1 MKWQFWIDRGGT
13 FTDIVA
19 RTPGGA
25 LVTHKLLSENPERY
39 QDAAVQGVRDLL
51 GLRPDEPMPADQIE
65 AVKMGTTVA
74 TNALL
79 ERKGERTLLV
89 VTRGFR
95 DQLRIAYQARPKL
108 FVRKIELPELL
119 YESVVEVDERI
130 GAHGDVVLRLNEATA
145 RIELQ
150 AAFNKGF
157 RTVAVC
163 LMHGYRYTQHEAALK
178 RIAQDIGFTQISVS
192 HEVSPLMKFV
202 SRGDTAVVDA
212 YLSPI
217 LRRYV
222 EQVQSALGNVRLQ
235 FMQSS
240 GGLTDAHKFQGKD
253 AILSGPAGG
262 IVGAAA
268 VTQLAGFDKMI
279 GFDMGGT
286 STDVT
291 HFAGEYERAFETEV
305 AGVRLRAP
313 IMQIHTVAAGGGSI
327 CTFDGSKF
335 RVGPESAGANPG
347 PAAYRRGGPLTVTD
361 CNVMVGKLRPELFP
375 AVFGPNG
382 DEPLDT
388 RAVFEKF
395 ELLALQVEKA
405 TGQKRLAEEIA
416 AGFLRIAVENMA
428 NAIKHISVQRGYDVT
443 EYTLTCF
450 GGAAGQHACMVA
462 DALGMQRVYIHPFAG
477 VLSAYGMGLADVR
490 TLKQAA
496 VEKELSD
503 DLLASLAAE
512 FTALGTHAR
521 VDVEAQGL
529 TAAQVR
535 VVNSL
540 ALKYDGTDTTIELP
554 FVCSP
559 PPGREGVGERVVA
572 NEPGSRG
579 GTPSPQPSPP
589 GGGSNALLTAFEA
602 TYRQRYGFLMPGRA
616 LVVEAVA
623 AEAIG
628 HAQSAQE
635 AVPALAVRV
644 EGLRAR
650 AEVKVF
656 SDDALRPTQVFY
668 REDLRPSD
676 VIVGPAII
684 KEPIATT
691 VIEPEWRA
699 VVTAQNHLVLERTK
713 KAERSHAIG
722 TTADPVLLEVFN
734 NLFMA
739 IAEQMGVTLAN
750 TSYSVN
756 IKERLDFSCAIFD
769 PEGNLVANA
778 PHMPV
783 HLGSM
788 GESVRVILE
797 KRAGAMKPG
806 DAFVLN
812 APYAGG
818 THIPDVTV
826 VMPVFVALL
835 PPLGGEGWGE
845 GRGSA
850 GFSGQADPTLK
861 QFARELRTEQTDAE
875 AKLWY
880 VLRAKRWR
888 DLKFRRQHPIRIGQ
902 RDFILDFYCDELK
915 LCVELDGGQHVEN
928 AVADRDRDALLATV
942 GVRTVRFWNSDVFNA
957 WDAVLERLWL
967 ATETPS
973 PQPSPPGGG
982 SPKPLFY
989 VAARGHHAD
998 IGGITP
1004 GSMPPF
1010 SKHIREE
1017 GVLLDNVQLVRE
1029 GVFLEDEL
1037 THILTHDAHPVRNV
1051 AQNIGDLRAQVA
1063 SCKKGANELIK
1074 MVEHFGRD
1082 VVVAYMNHVQDN
1094 AEESVRRAIHKLTDG
1109 EFGVDLDDGSHIHVK
1124 VSINRAERSA
1134 KVDFTGT
1141 SAQRPSNFN
1150 APRSV
1155 SRAVVLYV
1163 FRTLVDD
1170 EIPMNAG
1177 CLKPIEIVIPD
1188 GSMLSPVYPAAV
1200 VAGNVEV
1207 SQAATNCLYGA
1218 LGVLAGAYGT
1228 MTNFTFGN
1236 DTYQYYETIS
1246 GGSGAGPDFDGTSVV
1261 QCHMTNSR
1269 LTDPEVLEFRYP
1281 VRVDSHTINA
1291 GTGGKG
1297 KFHGGDGADR
1307 RIRFLAPMTAAILGN
1322 NRVNRPHGMDG
1333 GEPGHAAKNWVER
1346 VNGGR
1351 EDYGHICEVEMQ
1363 VDDVFVI
1370 QTPGGGGFGA
1380 PQ

>member
-1 MKWQFWIDRGGT
+1 MNDRVTPTENIGTQWQFWVDRGGT

-19 RTPGGA
+19 RKPDGD
-25 LVTHKLLSENPERY
+25 LITHKLLSENPERY
-39 QDAAVQGVRDLL
+39 KDAAVQGICELL
-51 GLRPDEPMPADQIE
+51 GLKPGETIPAEKVE

-79 ERKGERTLLV
+79 ERKGDRTLLV
-89 VTRGFR
+89 VTEGFR
-95 DQLRIAYQARPKL
+95 DQLRIAYQDRPKL

-119 YESVVEVDERI
+119 YGEVVEVRERV
-130 GAHGDVVLRLNEATA
+130 GAHGDVVQAIDEAHA
-145 RIELQ
+145 RVGLQ
-150 AAFNKGF
+150 ASFNRGY
-157 RTVAVC
+157 RAVAIC
-163 LMHGYRYTQHEAALK
+163 LMHGYRYTDHEVALK
-178 RIAQDIGFTQISVS
+178 KIAIEIGFTQVSVS

-202 SRGDTAVVDA
+202 SRGDTTVVDA

-222 EQVQSALGNVRLQ
+222 DQVQSALGDVRLQ

-262 IVGAAA
+262 IVGAAT
-268 VTQLAGFDKMI
+268 VTQFAGFDKMI

-286 STDVT
+286 STDVA
-291 HFAGEYERAFETEV
+291 HFAGEYERAFVTEV

-382 DEPLDT
+382 DERLD
-388 RAVFEKF
+388 RDVVIAKF
-395 ELLALQVEKA
+395 DALAKEVERV
-405 TGQKRLAEEIA
+405 TGQKKSSEEIA

-450 GGAAGQHACMVA
+450 GGAGGQHACMVA
-462 DALGMQRVYIHPFAG
+462 DSLGMQRVYIHPFAG

-490 TLKQAA
+490 TMRQAA
-496 VEKELSD
+496 VEKKLSD
-503 DLLASLAAE
+503 ALLIDLQPTFSR
-512 FTALGTHAR
+512 LGKESKS
-521 VDVEAQGL
+521 DVAAQGI
-529 TAAQVR
+529 AASSIHVA
-535 VVNSL
+535 NTL
-540 ALKYDGTDTTIELP
+540 AVKYEGTDTTIELP
-554 FVCSP
+554 VTESVRA
-559 PPGREGVGERVVA
+559 G
-572 NEPGSRG
+572 
-579 GTPSPQPSPP
+579 
-589 GGGSNALLTAFEA
+589 ALVSQFET
-602 TYRQRYGFLMPGRA
+602 TYRQRYGFLMPNRA
-616 LVVEAVA
+616 LVVEAIA

-628 HAQSAQE
+628 RTQSAQE
-635 AVPALAVRV
+635 KPPQLSTRNGALD
-644 EGLRAR
+644 AR
-650 AEVKVF
+650 A
-656 SDDALRPTQVFY
+656 QVAAYMDESIRETKIFY
-668 REDLRPSD
+668 REDLRPGD
-676 VIVGPAII
+676 VITGPAVI

-699 VVTAQNHLVLERTK
+699 VCTPLNHLVLERVK
-713 KAERSHAIG
+713 KAERTHAIG

-756 IKERLDFSCAIFD
+756 IKERLDFSCAVFD
-769 PEGNLVANA
+769 PDGNLVANA

-788 GESVRVILE
+788 GESVRVILD
-797 KRAGAMKPG
+797 KRRGHMKPG

-826 VMPVFVALL
+826 VMPIFMKDDS
-835 PPLGGEGWGE
+835 E
-845 GRGSA
+845 
-850 GFSGQADPTLK
+850 
-861 QFARELRTEQTDAE
+861 
-875 AKLWY
+875 
-880 VLRAKRWR
+880 
-888 DLKFRRQHPIRIGQ
+888 
-902 RDFILDFYCDELK
+902 
-915 LCVELDGGQHVEN
+915 
-928 AVADRDRDALLATV
+928 
-942 GVRTVRFWNSDVFNA
+942 
-957 WDAVLERLWL
+957 
-967 ATETPS
+967 
-973 PQPSPPGGG
+973 
-982 SPKPLFY
+982 PLFY
-989 VAARGHHAD
+989 TAARGHHAD
-998 IGGITP
+998 IGGISP

-1010 SKHIREE
+1010 STNINEE

-1029 GVFLEDEL
+1029 GVFLEEEL
-1037 THILTHDAHPVRNV
+1037 THILTHDPYPVRNV
-1051 AQNIGDLRAQVA
+1051 TQNIADLRAQVA
-1063 SCKKGANELIK
+1063 SCNKGAAELAK
-1074 MVEHFGRD
+1074 MVDHFSRD
-1082 VVVAYMNHVQDN
+1082 VVVAYMKHVQDN
-1094 AEESVRRAIHKLTDG
+1094 AEESVRRVIHKLKDG

-1124 VSINRAERSA
+1124 VSINREKREAT
-1134 KVDFTGT
+1134 VDFTGT

-1150 APRSV
+1150 APKPV

-1177 CLKPIEIVIPD
+1177 CLKPINIVIPD
-1188 GSMLSPVYPAAV
+1188 GSMLSPQFPAAV

-1236 DTYQYYETIS
+1236 DVYQYYETIS
-1246 GGSGAGPDFDGTSVV
+1246 GGSGAGPDFDGTDVV

-1281 VRVDSHTINA
+1281 VRVDSHTIHH
-1291 GTGGKG
+1291 GTGGAG
-1297 KFHGGDGADR
+1297 KYHGGNGADR
-1307 RIRFLAPMTAAILGN
+1307 RIRFLETMTAGILAN
-1322 NRVNRPHGMDG
+1322 NRVNRPHGCEG
-1333 GEPGHAAKNWVER
+1333 GEPGVAAKNWVDR
-1346 VNGGR
+1346 VDGTR
-1351 EDYGHICEVEMQ
+1351 EDYGHICEVQMNK
-1363 VDDVFVI
+1363 DDVFVI
-1370 QTPGGGGFGA
+1370 QTPGGGGFGKSLK
-1380 PQ
+1380 

>member
-1 MKWQFWIDRGGT
+1 MSDTPQANAPTPQWQFWIDRGGT

-19 RTPGGA
+19 KKPSGE

-39 QDAAVQGVRDLL
+39 KDAAVQGVRELL
-51 GLRPDEPMPADQIE
+51 GLKAGEPIPAARVE

-89 VTRGFR
+89 VTKGFR
-95 DQLRIAYQARPKL
+95 DQLRIAYQDRPKL

-119 YESVVEVDERI
+119 YEDVLEVEERI
-130 GAHGDVVLRLNEATA
+130 SAGGNVEKRLDSIRAKNALIA
-145 RIELQ
+145 QFSR
-150 AAFNKGF
+150 GY
-157 RTVAVC
+157 RSVAIC
-163 LMHGYRYTQHEAALK
+163 LMHGYRFTQHESELQALAK
-178 RIAQDIGFTQISVS
+178 EIGFTQISVS

-202 SRGDTAVVDA
+202 SRGDTTVVDA

-222 EQVQSALGNVRLQ
+222 NQVQSALGDVRLQ

-268 VTQLAGFDKMI
+268 VTQLAGFDRMI

-286 STDVT
+286 STDVA
-291 HFAGEYERAFETEV
+291 HFAGEYERAFVTEV

-375 AVFGPNG
+375 AIFGVNG
-382 DEPLDT
+382 DQPLDVE
-388 RAVFEKF
+388 AVKAKF
-395 ELLALQVEKA
+395 AALEIEVEKA
-405 TGQKRLAEEIA
+405 TGVRKTSHEIA
-416 AGFLRIAVENMA
+416 SGFLRIAVENMA

-450 GGAAGQHACMVA
+450 GGAGGQHACKVA
-462 DALGMQRVYIHPFAG
+462 DSLGMKRVYIHPFAG

-490 TLKQAA
+490 TMKQAA
-496 VEKELSD
+496 VEKQLSD
-503 DLLASLAAE
+503 EMLNELQPQFAQLGAA
-512 FTALGTHAR
+512 AKA
-521 VDVEAQGL
+521 DVSAQGVKDE
-529 TAAQVR
+529 QIR
-535 VVNSL
+535 IVNTV

-554 FVCSP
+554 VEHSTSHSSL
-559 PPGREGVGERVVA
+559 VVA
-572 NEPGSRG
+572 
-579 GTPSPQPSPP
+579 
-589 GGGSNALLTAFEA
+589 FEQ
-602 TYRQRYGFLMPGRA
+602 TYRQRYGFLMPNRE
-616 LVVEAVA
+616 LVVEAISS
-623 AEAIG
+623 EAIG
-628 HAQSAQE
+628 VTQSSKE
-635 AVPALAVRV
+635 TPKAVAPRTIALTPNATV
-644 EGLRAR
+644 
-650 AEVKVF
+650 
-656 SDDALRPTQVFY
+656 DAFFANGACMANVYY
-668 REDLRPSD
+668 REALQPGDIID
-676 VIVGPAII
+676 GPAVI

-691 VIEPEWRA
+691 IVEPEWRA
-699 VVTAQNHLVLERTK
+699 TVTSLNHLVLERVK
-713 KAERSHAIG
+713 EASRSHAIG
-722 TTADPVLLEVFN
+722 TTADPVMLEVFN

-769 PEGNLVANA
+769 PDANLVANA

-788 GESVRVILE
+788 GESVRVVLE
-797 KRAGAMKPG
+797 SRRGQMKPG
-806 DAFVLN
+806 DAFVVN
-812 APYAGG
+812 APYGGG

-826 VMPVFVALL
+826 VMPIFLK
-835 PPLGGEGWGE
+835 GESE
-845 GRGSA
+845 
-850 GFSGQADPTLK
+850 
-861 QFARELRTEQTDAE
+861 
-875 AKLWY
+875 
-880 VLRAKRWR
+880 
-888 DLKFRRQHPIRIGQ
+888 
-902 RDFILDFYCDELK
+902 
-915 LCVELDGGQHVEN
+915 
-928 AVADRDRDALLATV
+928 
-942 GVRTVRFWNSDVFNA
+942 
-957 WDAVLERLWL
+957 
-967 ATETPS
+967 
-973 PQPSPPGGG
+973 
-982 SPKPLFY
+982 PLFY
-989 VAARGHHAD
+989 TAARGHHAD

-1010 SKHIREE
+1010 SKSIEEE

-1037 THILTHDAHPVRNV
+1037 TKILLSGKWPVRNV
-1051 AQNIGDLRAQVA
+1051 TQNIADLRAQVA
-1063 SCKKGANELIK
+1063 SCNKGAEELRK
-1074 MVEHFGRD
+1074 MVVHFGRE
-1082 VVVAYMNHVQDN
+1082 VTVAYMKHVQDN
-1094 AEESVRRAIHKLTDG
+1094 AEESVRRVIHKLHDG

-1124 VSINRAERSA
+1124 VSIDRAARSA
-1134 KVDFTGT
+1134 TVDFTGT
-1141 SAQRPSNFN
+1141 SSQRPSNFN
-1150 APRSV
+1150 APKPV

-1170 EIPMNAG
+1170 DIPMNAG
-1177 CLKPIEIVIPD
+1177 CLKPINIVIPE
-1188 GSMLSPVYPAAV
+1188 GSMLAPKYPAAV

-1246 GGSGAGPDFDGTSVV
+1246 GGSGAGEGFDGTSVV

-1281 VRVDSHTINA
+1281 VRVDSHTINP

-1297 KFHGGDGADR
+1297 KWHGGDGADR
-1307 RIRFLAPMTAAILGN
+1307 RIRFLETMTAGVLAN
-1322 NRVNRPHGMDG
+1322 YRKNRPHGCDG
-1333 GEPGHAAKNWVER
+1333 GEPGAAARNWVER
-1346 VNGGR
+1346 ADGSR
-1351 EDYGHICEVEMQ
+1351 EEFGHICEVQMNK
-1363 VDDVFVI
+1363 DDVFVI
-1370 QTPGGGGFGA
+1370 QTPGGGGFGKA
-1380 PQ
+1380 

>member
-1 MKWQFWIDRGGT
+1 MTDSLTARSAQWQFWIDRGGT

-19 RTPGGA
+19 KQPDGQ
-25 LVTHKLLSENPERY
+25 LVTYKLLSENPERY
-39 QDAAVQGVRDLL
+39 KDAAVHGIRELL
-51 GLRPDEPMPADQIE
+51 GVKAGEPIPADLIE

-119 YESVVEVDERI
+119 YEAVVEVDERI
-130 GAHGDVVLRLNEATA
+130 GAHGESVLPLDEVKASA
-145 RIELQ
+145 DLQ
-150 AAFNKGF
+150 AAFARGF
-157 RTVAVC
+157 RSVAVC
-163 LMHGYRYTQHEAALK
+163 LMHGYRFTQHEAALK
-178 RIAQDIGFTQISVS
+178 RIAIEIGFTQISVS

-202 SRGDTAVVDA
+202 SRGDTTVVDA

-222 EQVQSALGNVRLQ
+222 EQVQSSLGNVRLQ

-375 AVFGPNG
+375 PVFGPNG
-382 DEPLDT
+382 DQPLDT
-388 RAVFEKF
+388 CAVIDQFEAM
-395 ELLALQVEKA
+395 ALQVERE
-405 TGQKRLAEEIA
+405 TGQKKSPEEIA

-450 GGAAGQHACMVA
+450 GGAGGQHACMVA

-496 VEKELSD
+496 VEKTLNDEL
-503 DLLASLAAE
+503 LGSLEVE
-512 FTALGTHAR
+512 FETLSKQAR
-521 VDVEAQGL
+521 ANVEEQGL
-529 TAAQVR
+529 APQKVR
-535 VVNSL
+535 VANTL
-540 ALKYDGTDTTIELP
+540 ALKYAGTDTTIELP
-554 FVCSP
+554 
-559 PPGREGVGERVVA
+559 VA
-572 NEPGSRG
+572 ES
-579 GTPSPQPSPP
+579 TTASS
-589 GGGSNALLTAFEA
+589 LLKAFET

-616 LVVEAVA
+616 LVVEAIN

-628 HAQSAQE
+628 QTQSARE
-635 AVPALAVRV
+635 TIPELAARPA
-644 EGLRAR
+644 GLQAR
-650 AEVKVF
+650 AEVKAF
-656 SDDALRPTQVFY
+656 TDDALRVTQVFY
-668 REDLRPSD
+668 REDLRPGD
-676 VIVGPAII
+676 IIIGPAII

-691 VIEPEWRA
+691 VVEPEWRG
-699 VVTAQNHLVLERTK
+699 VVTPHNHLVLERTK
-713 KAERSHAIG
+713 KAERAHAIG

-769 PEGNLVANA
+769 PDGNLVANA

-797 KRAGAMKPG
+797 KRAGQMKPG

-826 VMPVFVALL
+826 VTPIFL
-835 PPLGGEGWGE
+835 PGE
-845 GRGSA
+845 
-850 GFSGQADPTLK
+850 T
-861 QFARELRTEQTDAE
+861 T
-875 AKLWY
+875 
-880 VLRAKRWR
+880 
-888 DLKFRRQHPIRIGQ
+888 
-902 RDFILDFYCDELK
+902 
-915 LCVELDGGQHVEN
+915 
-928 AVADRDRDALLATV
+928 
-942 GVRTVRFWNSDVFNA
+942 
-957 WDAVLERLWL
+957 
-967 ATETPS
+967 
-973 PQPSPPGGG
+973 
-982 SPKPLFY
+982 PLFY
-989 VAARGHHAD
+989 TAARGHHAD

-1037 THILTHDAHPVRNV
+1037 TQILTHDAYPVRNV

-1063 SCKKGANELIK
+1063 SCNKGANELTK

-1082 VVVAYMNHVQDN
+1082 VVVAYMKHVQDN
-1094 AEESVRRAIHKLTDG
+1094 AEESVRRVIHKLTDG
-1109 EFGVDLDDGSHIHVK
+1109 EFGVDLDDGSHIHAK
-1124 VSINRAERSA
+1124 VSINREARTA

-1141 SAQRPSNFN
+1141 SAQRPTNFN

-1170 EIPMNAG
+1170 DIPMNAG

-1236 DTYQYYETIS
+1236 DEYQYYETIS
-1246 GGSGAGPDFDGTSVV
+1246 GGSGAGPTFDGTSVV

-1269 LTDPEVLEFRYP
+1269 LTDPEILEFRYP
-1281 VRVDSHTINA
+1281 VRVDSHTIKL

-1307 RIRFLAPMTAAILGN
+1307 RIRFLEPMTAAILGN
-1322 NRVNRPHGMDG
+1322 NRVNRPHGMAG
-1333 GEPGHAAKNWVER
+1333 GEPGATAKNWVER
-1346 VNGGR
+1346 TDGSH
-1351 EDYGHICEVEMQ
+1351 EDYGHICEVAMNKE
-1363 VDDVFVI
+1363 DVFVI

-1380 PQ
+1380 A

>member
-1 MKWQFWIDRGGT
+1 MNATDVKPSAQWQFWIDRGGT

-19 RTPGGA
+19 KKPDGA

-39 QDAAVQGVRDLL
+39 KDAAVQGVRDLL
-51 GLRPDEPMPADQIE
+51 GLRPDEPIPADQIE

-119 YESVVEVDERI
+119 YEAVVEVDERI
-130 GAHGDVVLRLNEATA
+130 GAHGDVVLPLNEPKA
-145 RIELQ
+145 RFDLQ
-150 AAFNKGF
+150 AAFDKGF
-157 RTVAVC
+157 KTVAVC
-163 LMHGYRYTQHEAALK
+163 LMHGYRYTQHEAVLK
-178 RIAQDIGFTQISVS
+178 QIAQDIGFTQISVS

-382 DEPLDT
+382 DAPLDT

-405 TGQKRLAEEIA
+405 TGQKKSPEEIA

-428 NAIKHISVQRGYDVT
+428 NAIKHISVQRGYDATV
-443 EYTLTCF
+443 YTLTCF
-450 GGAAGQHACMVA
+450 GGAGGQHACMVA

-496 VEKELSD
+496 VERELSD
-503 DLLASLAAE
+503 DLLASLVVELAS
-512 FTALGTHAR
+512 LGWHAR
-521 VDVEAQGL
+521 ANVEAQGL
-529 TAAQVR
+529 AAAQVR

-554 FVCSP
+554 MEASTSQ
-559 PPGREGVGERVVA
+559 A
-572 NEPGSRG
+572 
-579 GTPSPQPSPP
+579 
-589 GGGSNALLTAFEA
+589 ALLKAFEA

-616 LVVEAVA
+616 LVVEAVS

-635 AVPALAVRV
+635 AAPDLAPRFEALRP
-644 EGLRAR
+644 R

-656 SDDALRPTQVFY
+656 SDDALRLTQVFY
-668 REDLRPSD
+668 REDLRPGD
-676 VIVGPAII
+676 IITGPAII

-691 VIEPEWRA
+691 IVEPEWRA

-713 KAERSHAIG
+713 QAERAHAIG

-826 VMPVFVALL
+826 VMPVFVDLL
-835 PPLGGEGWGE
+835 PPPGGEGWGE
-845 GRGSA
+845 GRGLA

-861 QFARELRTEQTDAE
+861 QFARELRAEQTDAE
-875 AKLWY
+875 AKLWH

-888 DLKFRRQHPIRIGQ
+888 DLKFRRQHPIRIDQ
-902 RDFILDFYCDELK
+902 RDFILDFYCDELR

-928 AVADRDRDALLATV
+928 AAADRERDALLEGV

-957 WDAVLERLWL
+957 WDAVLEQLWI
-967 ATETPS
+967 ATETPA
-973 PQPSPPGGG
+973 PQPSPPRGG
-982 SPKPLFY
+982 SLKPLFY

-1010 SKHIREE
+1010 SKHISEE
-1017 GVLLDNVQLVRE
+1017 GVLLDNVQLLRE
-1029 GVFLEDEL
+1029 GVFLEAEL

-1063 SCKKGANELIK
+1063 SCNKGANELVK

-1177 CLKPIEIVIPD
+1177 CLKPIDIVIPD

-1246 GGSGAGPDFDGTSVV
+1246 GGSGAGPNFDGTSVV

-1346 VNGGR
+1346 AAGSR
-1351 EDYGHICEVEMQ
+1351 EDYGYICEVAMQ

-1380 PQ
+1380 PK

>member
-1 MKWQFWIDRGGT
+1 MSDTTQASAPSNQWQFWIDRGGT

-19 RTPGGA
+19 KKPSGE
-25 LVTHKLLSENPERY
+25 LISHKLLSENPERY
-39 QDAAVQGVRDLL
+39 QDAAVQGVRELL
-51 GLRPDEPMPADQIE
+51 GLKAGEPIPADRVE

-89 VTRGFR
+89 VTKGFR
-95 DQLRIAYQARPKL
+95 DQLRIAYQDRPKL

-119 YESVVEVDERI
+119 YEDTLEVAERI
-130 GAHGDVVLRLNEATA
+130 DAGGSVIKTLDSIKAENDLIA
-145 RIELQ
+145 Q
-150 AAFNKGF
+150 FNRGY
-157 RTVAVC
+157 RSVAIC
-163 LMHGYRYTQHEAALK
+163 LMHGYRFTQHEQVLQQ
-178 RIAQDIGFTQISVS
+178 IAKEIGFTQVSVS

-202 SRGDTAVVDA
+202 SRGDTTVVDA

-222 EQVQSALGNVRLQ
+222 NQVQSALGNVRLQ

-286 STDVT
+286 STDVA
-291 HFAGEYERAFETEV
+291 HFAGEYERAFVTEV

-375 AVFGPNG
+375 AIFGVNG
-382 DEPLDT
+382 DQTLDVE
-388 RAVFEKF
+388 AVKTKF
-395 ELLALQVEKA
+395 AALEIEVEKA
-405 TGQKRLAEEIA
+405 TGVRKTSHEIA
-416 AGFLRIAVENMA
+416 SGFLRIAVENMA

-450 GGAAGQHACMVA
+450 GGAGGQHACMVA
-462 DALGMQRVYIHPFAG
+462 DSLGMKRVYIHPFAG

-490 TLKQAA
+490 TMKQAA
-496 VEKELSD
+496 VEKQLSD
-503 DLLASLAAE
+503 TLLDDLQPQFAQLGASAKA
-512 FTALGTHAR
+512 
-521 VDVEAQGL
+521 DVSAQGVKDE
-529 TAAQVR
+529 QIR
-535 VVNSL
+535 VVNTV

-554 FVCSP
+554 VDKP
-559 PPGREGVGERVVA
+559 LPPGEVDAKRRVRETHASLV
-572 NEPGSRG
+572 
-579 GTPSPQPSPP
+579 
-589 GGGSNALLTAFEA
+589 TAFEQ
-602 TYRQRYGFLMPGRA
+602 TYKQRYGFLMPNRA
-616 LVVEAVA
+616 LVIEAISS
-623 AEAIG
+623 EAIG
-628 HAQSAQE
+628 VTQSSKETPITTTPRAT
-635 AVPALAVRV
+635 ALAPNATAVAFFANGTCNANV
-644 EGLRAR
+644 Y
-650 AEVKVF
+650 
-656 SDDALRPTQVFY
+656 Y
-668 REDLRPSD
+668 REALQPGD
-676 VIVGPAII
+676 VIDGPAVI

-691 VIEPEWRA
+691 IVEPEWRA
-699 VVTAQNHLVLERTK
+699 TVTPLDHLVLERVK
-713 KAERSHAIG
+713 EASRSHAIG
-722 TTADPVLLEVFN
+722 TTADPVMLEVFN

-769 PEGNLVANA
+769 PDANLVANA

-788 GESVRVILE
+788 GESVKVVLE
-797 KRAGAMKPG
+797 SRRGKMKPG
-806 DAFVLN
+806 DAFVVN
-812 APYAGG
+812 APYGGG

-826 VMPVFVALL
+826 VMPIFLK
-835 PPLGGEGWGE
+835 GEHE
-845 GRGSA
+845 
-850 GFSGQADPTLK
+850 
-861 QFARELRTEQTDAE
+861 
-875 AKLWY
+875 
-880 VLRAKRWR
+880 
-888 DLKFRRQHPIRIGQ
+888 
-902 RDFILDFYCDELK
+902 
-915 LCVELDGGQHVEN
+915 
-928 AVADRDRDALLATV
+928 
-942 GVRTVRFWNSDVFNA
+942 
-957 WDAVLERLWL
+957 
-967 ATETPS
+967 
-973 PQPSPPGGG
+973 
-982 SPKPLFY
+982 PLFY
-989 VAARGHHAD
+989 TAARGHHAD

-1010 SKHIREE
+1010 SKSIEEE
-1017 GVLLDNVQLVRE
+1017 GVLLDNVELVRE

-1037 THILTHDAHPVRNV
+1037 TKILLSGKWPVRNV
-1051 AQNIGDLRAQVA
+1051 TQNIADLRAQVA
-1063 SCKKGANELIK
+1063 SCNKGAVELRK
-1074 MVEHFGRD
+1074 MVAHFGRE
-1082 VVVAYMNHVQDN
+1082 VTVAYMKHVQDN
-1094 AEESVRRAIHKLTDG
+1094 AEESVRRVIHKLHDG

-1124 VSINRAERSA
+1124 VTIDREKREAT
-1134 KVDFTGT
+1134 VDFTGT

-1150 APRSV
+1150 APKPV

-1170 EIPMNAG
+1170 DIPMNAG
-1177 CLKPIEIVIPD
+1177 CLKPINIVIPD
-1188 GSMLSPVYPAAV
+1188 GSMLAPKYPAAV

-1236 DTYQYYETIS
+1236 DVYQYYETIS
-1246 GGSGAGPDFDGTSVV
+1246 GGSGAGEGFDGTSVV

-1281 VRVDSHTINA
+1281 VRVDSHTINH

-1297 KFHGGDGADR
+1297 KWHGGDGADR
-1307 RIRFLAPMTAAILGN
+1307 RIRFIEPMTAGILAN
-1322 NRVNRPHGMDG
+1322 YRKNRPHGCEG
-1333 GEPGHAAKNWVER
+1333 GEPGAAARNWVER
-1346 VNGGR
+1346 ADGSR
-1351 EDYGHICEVEMQ
+1351 EEFGHICEVQMNK
-1363 VDDVFVI
+1363 DDVFVI
-1370 QTPGGGGFGA
+1370 QTPGGGGFGEA
-1380 PQ
+1380 A

>member
-1 MKWQFWIDRGGT
+1 MSDTLHADAQWQFWIDRGGT

-19 RTPGGA
+19 KKPSGE
-25 LVTHKLLSENPERY
+25 LVTHKLLSENPECY
-39 QDAAVQGVRDLL
+39 QDAAVQGVRELL
-51 GLRPDEPMPADQIE
+51 GLKAGEAIPANRVE

-89 VTRGFR
+89 VTKGFR
-95 DQLRIAYQARPKL
+95 DQLRIAYQDRPKL

-119 YESVVEVDERI
+119 YEDVLEVDERI
-130 GAHGDVVLRLNEATA
+130 DTGGSVVKKIDSIKAKNDLIAQYNRGY
-145 RIELQ
+145 RS
-150 AAFNKGF
+150 
-157 RTVAVC
+157 VAIC
-163 LMHGYRYTQHEAALK
+163 LMHGYRFTQHECALK
-178 RIAQDIGFTQISVS
+178 LIAEEIGFTQISVS

-202 SRGDTAVVDA
+202 SRGDTTVVDA

-222 EQVQSALGNVRLQ
+222 NQVQNALGDVRLQ

-262 IVGAAA
+262 IVGAAS

-286 STDVT
+286 STDVA
-291 HFAGEYERAFETEV
+291 HFAGEYERAFVTEV

-375 AVFGPNG
+375 SIFGPNG
-382 DEPLDT
+382 DQPLDVD
-388 RAVFEKF
+388 AVKKKF
-395 ELLALQVEKA
+395 AALEIEVEKA
-405 TGQKRLAEEIA
+405 TGVRKTSHEIA
-416 AGFLRIAVENMA
+416 SGFLRIAVENMA

-450 GGAAGQHACMVA
+450 GGAGGQHACMVA
-462 DALGMQRVYIHPFAG
+462 DSLGMKRVYIHPFAG

-490 TLKQAA
+490 TMKQAA
-496 VEKELSD
+496 VEKQLSD
-503 DLLASLAAE
+503 ALLDELQPQFAQLGSAAK
-512 FTALGTHAR
+512 A
-521 VDVEAQGL
+521 DVTAQGVRDE
-529 TAAQVR
+529 QIR
-535 VVNSL
+535 VVNTL

-554 FVCSP
+554 LLS
-559 PPGREGVGERVVA
+559 GELDAKRRVTEPHASLVA
-572 NEPGSRG
+572 N
-579 GTPSPQPSPP
+579 
-589 GGGSNALLTAFEA
+589 FEQ
-602 TYRQRYGFLMPGRA
+602 TYKQRYGFLMPNRA
-616 LVVEAVA
+616 LVVEAIS

-628 HAQSAQE
+628 VTQSSKETPKPIQQRTS
-635 AVPALAVRV
+635 ALTPNATVDAFFAN
-644 EGLRAR
+644 GTCNAN
-650 AEVKVF
+650 VF
-656 SDDALRPTQVFY
+656 F
-668 REDLRPSD
+668 RETLQPGD
-676 VIVGPAII
+676 VIDGPAVI

-691 VIEPEWRA
+691 IVEPEWRA
-699 VVTAQNHLVLERTK
+699 TVTPLNHLVLERTK
-713 KAERSHAIG
+713 EASRSHAIG
-722 TTADPVLLEVFN
+722 TTADPVMLEVFN

-769 PEGNLVANA
+769 PDANLVANA

-788 GESVRVILE
+788 GESVRVVLE
-797 KRAGAMKPG
+797 SRRGQMKPG
-806 DAFVLN
+806 DAFVVN
-812 APYAGG
+812 APYGGG

-826 VMPVFVALL
+826 VMPIFLK
-835 PPLGGEGWGE
+835 GE
-845 GRGSA
+845 
-850 GFSGQADPTLK
+850 
-861 QFARELRTEQTDAE
+861 RE
-875 AKLWY
+875 
-880 VLRAKRWR
+880 
-888 DLKFRRQHPIRIGQ
+888 
-902 RDFILDFYCDELK
+902 
-915 LCVELDGGQHVEN
+915 
-928 AVADRDRDALLATV
+928 
-942 GVRTVRFWNSDVFNA
+942 
-957 WDAVLERLWL
+957 
-967 ATETPS
+967 
-973 PQPSPPGGG
+973 
-982 SPKPLFY
+982 PLFY
-989 VAARGHHAD
+989 TAARGHHAD

-1010 SKHIREE
+1010 SKSIEEE
-1017 GVLLDNVQLVRE
+1017 GVLLDNVELVRE
-1029 GVFLEDEL
+1029 GVFLEEEL
-1037 THILTHDAHPVRNV
+1037 TKILLSGKWPVRNV
-1051 AQNIGDLRAQVA
+1051 TQNIADLRAQVA
-1063 SCKKGANELIK
+1063 SCNKGAEELRK
-1074 MVEHFGRD
+1074 MVAHFGRQ
-1082 VVVAYMNHVQDN
+1082 VTVAYMKHVQDN
-1094 AEESVRRAIHKLTDG
+1094 AEESVRRVIHKLYDG

-1124 VSINRAERSA
+1124 VTIDRAKREA
-1134 KVDFTGT
+1134 TVDFTGT

-1150 APRSV
+1150 APKPV

-1170 EIPMNAG
+1170 DIPMNAG
-1177 CLKPIEIVIPD
+1177 CLKPINIVIPE
-1188 GSMLSPVYPAAV
+1188 GSMLAPKYPAAV

-1246 GGSGAGPDFDGTSVV
+1246 GGSGAGEGFDGTSVV

-1281 VRVDSHTINA
+1281 VRVDSHTINR

-1297 KFHGGDGADR
+1297 KWHGGDGADR
-1307 RIRFLAPMTAAILGN
+1307 RIRFIEPMTAGILAN
-1322 NRVNRPHGMDG
+1322 YRKNRPHGCEG
-1333 GEPGHAAKNWVER
+1333 GEPGAAARNWVER
-1346 VNGGR
+1346 ADGSR
-1351 EDYGHICEVEMQ
+1351 EEYGHICEVQMNK
-1363 VDDVFVI
+1363 DDVFVI
-1370 QTPGGGGFGA
+1370 QTPGGGGFGKT
-1380 PQ
+1380 

>member
-1 MKWQFWIDRGGT
+1 MKVTSSAQVETNNQWQFWIDRGGT

-19 RTPGGA
+19 RKPDGS

-39 QDAAVQGVRDLL
+39 KDAAVHGIRELL
-51 GLRPDEPMPADQIE
+51 AVSAGSPIPAAQIE

-119 YESVVEVDERI
+119 YESVVEVGERI
-130 GAHGDVVLRLNEATA
+130 GAHGEVVQTLDEEKA
-145 RIELQ
+145 RHDLQ
-150 AAFNKGF
+150 AAFDRGF
-157 RTVAVC
+157 RSVAVC
-163 LMHGYRYTQHEAALK
+163 LMHGYRYTQHEVALQA
-178 RIAQDIGFTQISVS
+178 IAQSIGFSQISVS
-192 HEVSPLMKFV
+192 HDVSPLMKFV
-202 SRGDTAVVDA
+202 SRGDTTVVDA

-222 EQVQSALGNVRLQ
+222 EQVQSALGDVRLQ

-268 VTQLAGFDKMI
+268 VTQLAGFDRMI

-327 CTFDGSKF
+327 CAFDGSKF

-382 DEPLDT
+382 DEALDT
-388 RAVFEKF
+388 CAVFEKF
-395 ELLALQVEKA
+395 ERLALDVERA
-405 TGQKRLAEEIA
+405 TGQKKTPEEIA

-428 NAIKHISVQRGYDVT
+428 NAIKYISVQRGYDVT

-450 GGAAGQHACMVA
+450 GGAGGQHACMVA

-503 DLLASLAAE
+503 DLLASLASDFA
-512 FTALGTHAR
+512 ALGAHAR
-521 VDVEAQGL
+521 ADVEAQGIS
-529 TAAQVR
+529 AAHVR

-554 FVCSP
+554 L
-559 PPGREGVGERVVA
+559 VA
-572 NEPGSRG
+572 S
-579 GTPSPQPSPP
+579 TSKAS
-589 GGGSNALLTAFEA
+589 LLKAFET

-616 LVVEAVA
+616 LVIEAVA

-628 HAQSAQE
+628 HAQSARE
-635 AVPALAVRV
+635 AAPDLAARDG
-644 EGLRAR
+644 GLQAR

-668 REDLRPSD
+668 REDLRPGD
-676 VIVGPAII
+676 VITGPAII

-691 VIEPEWRA
+691 VVEPEWRA
-699 VVTAQNHLVLERTK
+699 VVTSQNHLVLERTR
-713 KAERSHAIG
+713 KAERAHAIG

-797 KRAGAMKPG
+797 KRAGTMKPG

-826 VMPVFVALL
+826 VTPVFLK
-835 PPLGGEGWGE
+835 GEN
-845 GRGSA
+845 
-850 GFSGQADPTLK
+850 T
-861 QFARELRTEQTDAE
+861 
-875 AKLWY
+875 
-880 VLRAKRWR
+880 
-888 DLKFRRQHPIRIGQ
+888 
-902 RDFILDFYCDELK
+902 
-915 LCVELDGGQHVEN
+915 
-928 AVADRDRDALLATV
+928 
-942 GVRTVRFWNSDVFNA
+942 
-957 WDAVLERLWL
+957 
-967 ATETPS
+967 
-973 PQPSPPGGG
+973 
-982 SPKPLFY
+982 PLFY
-989 VAARGHHAD
+989 TAARGHHAD

-1010 SKHIREE
+1010 SKHISEE

-1029 GVFLEDEL
+1029 GVFLEEQL
-1037 THILTHDAHPVRNV
+1037 TQILTRDAHPVRNV
-1051 AQNIGDLRAQVA
+1051 TQNIADLRAQVA
-1063 SCKKGANELIK
+1063 SCNKGAIELAK
-1074 MVEHFGRD
+1074 MVEHFGRE

-1094 AEESVRRAIHKLTDG
+1094 AEESVRRVIHKLTDG

-1124 VSINRAERSA
+1124 VSINRADRSA
-1134 KVDFTGT
+1134 TVDFTGT
-1141 SAQRPSNFN
+1141 SSQRPSNFN

-1177 CLKPIEIVIPD
+1177 CLKPINIVIPD

-1269 LTDPEVLEFRYP
+1269 LTDPEILEFRYP
-1281 VRVDSHTINA
+1281 VRVDSHTINT

-1297 KFHGGDGADR
+1297 RFHGGDGADR

-1322 NRVNRPHGMDG
+1322 NRVNRPHGMAG
-1333 GEPGHAAKNWVER
+1333 GEPGAAARNWVER
-1346 VNGGR
+1346 VDGSR
-1351 EDYGHICEVEMQ
+1351 EDFGHICEVEMQ

-1380 PQ
+1380 A

>member
-1 MKWQFWIDRGGT
+1 MGWQFWVDRGGT

-19 RTPGGA
+19 KRPDGT

-39 QDAAVQGVRDLL
+39 KDAAVQGVRDLL
-51 GLRPDEPMPADQIE
+51 GLAPGEAIPAEKID

-119 YESVVEVDERI
+119 YESALEVDERI
-130 GAHGDVVLRLNEATA
+130 SAHGDVVRSLDEAKA
-145 RIELQ
+145 RADLQ
-150 AAFNKGF
+150 SAFDKGF
-157 RTVAVC
+157 RSLAIC
-163 LMHGYRYTQHEAALK
+163 LMHGYRYTQHEIAVK
-178 RIAQDIGFTQISVS
+178 RIAHEIGFTQISVS

-202 SRGDTAVVDA
+202 SRGDTTVVDA

-222 EQVQSALGNVRLQ
+222 EQVQASIGDVRLQ

-268 VTQLAGFDKMI
+268 VTKLAGFDKMI

-291 HFAGEYERAFETEV
+291 HYAGEYERAFETEV

-382 DEPLDT
+382 DQPLDT
-388 RAVFEKF
+388 CAVFDKF
-395 ELLALQVEKA
+395 EALAVEVERA
-405 TGQKRLAEEIA
+405 TGQQKSPEEIA

-450 GGAAGQHACMVA
+450 GGAGGQHACMVA

-496 VEKELSD
+496 VEKALTDELLH
-503 DLLASLAAE
+503 DLTADFERLARESRA
-512 FTALGTHAR
+512 
-521 VDVEAQGL
+521 DVEAQGL
-529 TAAQVR
+529 QASQVR
-535 VVNSL
+535 VVKTL
-540 ALKYDGTDTTIELP
+540 ALKYNGTDTTIELP
-554 FVCSP
+554 V
-559 PPGREGVGERVVA
+559 
-572 NEPGSRG
+572 
-579 GTPSPQPSPP
+579 
-589 GGGSNALLTAFEA
+589 TATTATATLVKSFEI
-602 TYRQRYGFLMPGRA
+602 TYRQRYGFLMPGKG
-616 LVVEAVA
+616 LVVEAIA

-628 HAQSAQE
+628 ETQSAQE
-635 AVPALAVRV
+635 MSPTLPLRTEGLKARADVRV
-644 EGLRAR
+644 
-650 AEVKVF
+650 F
-656 SDDALRPTQVFY
+656 MDDATRDTRIFY
-668 REDLRPSD
+668 REDLRPGD
-676 VIVGPAII
+676 VVEGPAVI

-691 VIEPEWRA
+691 VVEPEWRA
-699 VVTAQNHLVLERTK
+699 VVTPQNHLVLERTK
-713 KAERSHAIG
+713 KATRAHAIG

-797 KRAGAMKPG
+797 KRAGAMKAG

-826 VMPVFVALL
+826 VTPVFLA
-835 PPLGGEGWGE
+835 GE
-845 GRGSA
+845 S
-850 GFSGQADPTLK
+850 T
-861 QFARELRTEQTDAE
+861 
-875 AKLWY
+875 
-880 VLRAKRWR
+880 
-888 DLKFRRQHPIRIGQ
+888 
-902 RDFILDFYCDELK
+902 
-915 LCVELDGGQHVEN
+915 
-928 AVADRDRDALLATV
+928 
-942 GVRTVRFWNSDVFNA
+942 
-957 WDAVLERLWL
+957 
-967 ATETPS
+967 
-973 PQPSPPGGG
+973 
-982 SPKPLFY
+982 PLFY
-989 VAARGHHAD
+989 TAARGHHAD

-1010 SKHIREE
+1010 SKHISEE

-1037 THILTHDAHPVRNV
+1037 TDILTQDAYPVRNV
-1051 AQNIGDLRAQVA
+1051 TQNIADLRAQVA
-1063 SCKKGANELIK
+1063 SCNKGATELAK
-1074 MVEHFGRD
+1074 MVEHFGRE
-1082 VVVAYMNHVQDN
+1082 VVVAYMKHVQDN
-1094 AEESVRRAIHKLTDG
+1094 AEESVRRVIHKLTDG

-1124 VSINRAERSA
+1124 VSIDRAARTA

-1170 EIPMNAG
+1170 DIPMNAG

-1236 DTYQYYETIS
+1236 DVYQYYETIS
-1246 GGSGAGPDFDGTSVV
+1246 GGSGAGPTFDGTSVV

-1269 LTDPEVLEFRYP
+1269 LTDPEILEFRYP
-1281 VRVDSHTINA
+1281 VRVDSHTIKA

-1297 KFHGGDGADR
+1297 KHHGGDGADR
-1307 RIRFLAPMTAAILGN
+1307 RIRFLEPMTAAILAN
-1322 NRVNRPHGMDG
+1322 NRVNRPHGLEG
-1333 GEPGHAAKNWVER
+1333 GEPGAAAKNWVER
-1346 VNGGR
+1346 SDGTR
-1351 EDYGHICEVEMQ
+1351 EDFGHICEVAMQ

-1370 QTPGGGGFGA
+1370 QTPGGGGFGKA
-1380 PQ
+1380 